1 MSDYLQAMFR
11 RRPNDGWFKAGNYDA
26 TTTDI
31 MCGLAIVSMF
41 IYGLGR
47 SLFARLIFFGPSVR
61 DFEFWRVVTWPIAE
75 QPTFFGLLGVVFFWL
90 FGQQIE
96 ALFGRNKF
104 LIWVL
109 SVAIIPA
116 VVLTL
121 LGALNNQFDATS
133 ADLGLSTMFLGGI
146 WVYAATYP
154 GVKWFEVV
162 PLWALAGVFT
172 GLRLL
177 QYSGDRATGAV
188 LFLLVSIAAALFAG
202 RSLGMATGWPIPHI
216 DLSGIGSGSSSP
228 TRTTKSRGPK
238 RKRSKGS
245 KSSGGMKVVDGPW
258 KNAPAPTAPPIGPSP
273 ADQAELDG
281 LLDKIGESGM
291 DSLSGSEKKRLND
304 LSKRLR
310 NY

>member
-11 RRPNDGWFKAGNYDA
+11 RRPNDGWFKTGKYDA

-47 SLFARLIFFGPSVR
+47 SLFLRLIFFGPSVR

-104 LIWVL
+104 LVWVL
-109 SVAIIPA
+109 CVAIIPA

-121 LGALNNQFDATS
+121 LGALNNEFDATS
-133 ADLGLSTMFLGGI
+133 ADLGLGTMFLGGI

-172 GLRLL
+172 ALRLL

-216 DLSGIGSGSSSP
+216 DLSGVGSGSSS
-228 TRTTKSRGPK
+228 TSRNSTSRGPK
-238 RKRSKGS
+238 RKRSKGP
-245 KSSGGMKVVDGPW
+245 KSSGGMKVVNGPW
-258 KNAPAPTAPPIGPSP
+258 KNAPPPTAPLVGPSA

-291 DSLSGSEKKRLND
+291 DSLSGPEKKRLND

>member
-11 RRPNDGWFKAGNYDA
+11 RRPNDGWFKAGKYDA

-31 MCGLAIVSMF
+31 MCALAIMSMF
-41 IYGLGR
+41 IYGIGR

-104 LIWVL
+104 IVWVL

-121 LGALNNQFDATS
+121 LGALNGEFDATS
-133 ADLGLSTMFLGGI
+133 ADLGLGTMFLGGI

-172 GLRLL
+172 RLAPPAV
-177 QYSGDRATGAV
+177 QRWTGPPV
-188 LFLLVSIAAALFAG
+188 PCCFCLS
-202 RSLGMATGWPIPHI
+202 RSLRHCSQAVRSEWPPAGLIPHI
-216 DLSGIGSGSSSP
+216 DLSGIGSTSSSP
-228 TRTTKSRGPK
+228 NT
-238 RKRSKGS
+238 
-245 KSSGGMKVVDGPW
+245 
-258 KNAPAPTAPPIGPSP
+258 
-273 ADQAELDG
+273 DQQVAWPET
-281 LLDKIGESGM
+281 
-291 DSLSGSEKKRLND
+291 
-304 LSKRLR
+304 
-310 NY
+310 

>member
-11 RRPNDGWFKAGNYDA
+11 RRPNDGWFKAGDYDA

-31 MCGLAIVSMF
+31 MCALAIVSMF

-61 DFEFWRVVTWPIAE
+61 EFEFWRVVTWPIAE

-90 FGQQIE
+90 FAQQIE

-104 LIWVL
+104 VIWVL
-109 SVAIIPA
+109 RVATIPA
-116 VVLTL
+116 IALTL

-133 ADLGLSTMFLGGI
+133 AGLGLSTMFLGGI

-154 GVKWFEVV
+154 GVKWFEVI

-172 GLRLL
+172 ALRLL

-188 LFLLVSIAAALFAG
+188 LFLLVSIAVALFAG

-228 TRTTKSRGPK
+228 TRATKSRGLK
-238 RKRSKGS
+238 RKRS

-258 KNAPAPTAPPIGPSP
+258 KNAPAPTAPPVGPS
-273 ADQAELDG
+273 AAEQAELDG

>member
-11 RRPNDGWFKAGNYDA
+11 RRPNNGWFKAGKYDA

-31 MCGLAIVSMF
+31 MCALAIVSMF
-41 IYGLGR
+41 VYGLGS
-47 SLFARLIFFGPSVR
+47 SLFNKLIFVAPAVR
-61 DFEFWRVVTWPIAE
+61 DLEFWRVVTWVVAE
-75 QPTFFGLLGVVFFWL
+75 PPGFFELLGVVFFWL

-104 LIWVL
+104 LVWVL

-121 LGALNNQFDATS
+121 LGALSNELDATS
-133 ADLGLSTMFLGGI
+133 PDFGLSLMFLGGI

-228 TRTTKSRGPK
+228 TRATKSRGLK
-238 RKRSKGS
+238 RKRS

-258 KNAPAPTAPPIGPSP
+258 KNAPAPTAPPVGPS
-273 ADQAELDG
+273 AAEQAELDG

>member
-11 RRPNDGWFKAGNYDA
+11 RRPNDGWFKAGKYDA

-31 MCGLAIVSMF
+31 MCALAIMSMF
-41 IYGLGR
+41 IYGIGR

-104 LIWVL
+104 IVWVL

-121 LGALNNQFDATS
+121 LGALNGEFDATS
-133 ADLGLSTMFLGGI
+133 ADLGLGTMFLGGI

-216 DLSGIGSGSSSP
+216 DLSGIGSTSSSP
-228 TRTTKSRGPK
+228 NK
-238 RKRSKGS
+238 
-245 KSSGGMKVVDGPW
+245 
-258 KNAPAPTAPPIGPSP
+258 
-273 ADQAELDG
+273 
-281 LLDKIGESGM
+281 
-291 DSLSGSEKKRLND
+291 SGSAGSDSRSPNKYG
-304 LSKRLR
+304 SS
-310 NY
+310 

>member
-1 MSDYLQAMFR
+1 M
-11 RRPNDGWFKAGNYDA
+11 
-26 TTTDI
+26 
-31 MCGLAIVSMF
+31 
-41 IYGLGR
+41 
-47 SLFARLIFFGPSVR
+47 
-61 DFEFWRVVTWPIAE
+61 
-75 QPTFFGLLGVVFFWL
+75 
-90 FGQQIE
+90 
-96 ALFGRNKF
+96 
-104 LIWVL
+104 L
-109 SVAIIPA
+109 SVATIPA
-116 VVLTL
+116 IALTL

-133 ADLGLSTMFLGGI
+133 AGLGLSTMFLGGI

-154 GVKWFEVV
+154 GVKWFEVI

-172 GLRLL
+172 ALRLL

-188 LFLLVSIAAALFAG
+188 LFLLVSIAVALFAG

-228 TRTTKSRGPK
+228 TRATKSRGLK
-238 RKRSKGS
+238 RKRS

-258 KNAPAPTAPPIGPSP
+258 KNAPAPTAPPVGPS
-273 ADQAELDG
+273 AAEQAELDG

>member
-11 RRPNDGWFKAGNYDA
+11 RRPNDGWFKAGKYDA

-31 MCGLAIVSMF
+31 MCALAVVSMF

-47 SLFARLIFFGPSVR
+47 SLFEKLIFNAPEVR
-61 DFEFWRVVTWPIAE
+61 GLEFWRVVTWPIAE
-75 QPTFFGLLGVVFFWL
+75 PPSFFGLLGVVFFWL

-104 LIWVL
+104 VVWVL

-202 RSLGMATGWPIPHI
+202 RSLGMAAGWPIPHI

-238 RKRSKGS
+238 RKRSK
-245 KSSGGMKVVDGPW
+245 SSGGMKVVDGPW
-258 KNAPAPTAPPIGPSP
+258 RNAPAPTAPPVGPSA

-291 DSLSGSEKKRLND
+291 DSLSSSEKKRLND

-310 NY
+310 NR

>member
-11 RRPNDGWFKAGNYDA
+11 RRPNDGWFKAGDYDA

-31 MCGLAIVSMF
+31 MCALAIVSMF

-47 SLFARLIFFGPSVR
+47 SLFDRLIFFGPSVR
-61 DFEFWRVVTWPIAE
+61 EFEFWRVVTWPIAE

-90 FGQQIE
+90 FAQQIE

-104 LIWVL
+104 VIWVL
-109 SVAIIPA
+109 SVATIPA
-116 VVLTL
+116 IALTL

-133 ADLGLSTMFLGGI
+133 AGLGLSTMFLGGI

-154 GVKWFEVV
+154 GVKWFEVI

-172 GLRLL
+172 ALRLL

-188 LFLLVSIAAALFAG
+188 LFLLVSIAVALFAG

-228 TRTTKSRGPK
+228 TRATKSRGLK
-238 RKRSKGS
+238 RKRS

-258 KNAPAPTAPPIGPSP
+258 KNAPAPTAPPVGPS
-273 ADQAELDG
+273 AAEQAELDG